1 MKPILIAVLL
11 ALLMYGCRRECNCPV
26 DCGTLGG
33 GTPAAIA
40 PMPASGTTSAAAP
53 GATVAA
59 GATAAVRAAAP
70 VAGSTAAGSAPA
82 PAREKEYCASENGD
96 VFHRC
101 SCTSVKRIKPASLV
115 RLPSRAAALASG
127 RRPCKHCKP

>member
-1 MKPILIAVLL
+1 MKLILIGVLL
-11 ALLMYGCRRECNCPV
+11 ALLAGGCKRECNCPV
-26 DCGTLGG
+26 DCGASSS
-33 GTPAAIA
+33 GTPAALA
-40 PMPASGTTSAAAP
+40 LLPTPSTGATAAV
-53 GATVAA
+53 GSTVAA
-59 GATAAVRAAAP
+59 GATAAGVAAP

-101 SCTSVKRIKPASLV
+101 SCTSVKRIKPGKLV
-115 RLPSRAAALASG
+115 RLKTRADALASG